1 MDRLRGP
8 RRALADASKRQRFFI
23 GQEVATHQRTS
34 EVIPMMDRA
43 LLLQQLEQSG
53 KRIEAGVQKV
63 TTQRETIAGLAA
75 DGHDTVAA
83 KRVLADFEQ
92 AQAMSL
98 AHYERI
104 EIELARTKW

>member
-1 MDRLRGP
+1 
-8 RRALADASKRQRFFI
+8 
-23 GQEVATHQRTS
+23 
-34 EVIPMMDRA
+34 MMDRA
-43 LLLQQLEQSG
+43 LLLQQLGQSE

-63 TTQRETIAGLAA
+63 TKQRETIAGLAA
-75 DGHDTVAA
+75 DGHDAVEA

>member
-1 MDRLRGP
+1 MDRLREP

-23 GQEVATHQRTS
+23 GQEVAIHQRTS

-63 TTQRETIAGLAA
+63 TKQRETIAGLAA
-75 DGHDTVAA
+75 DGHDTVEA